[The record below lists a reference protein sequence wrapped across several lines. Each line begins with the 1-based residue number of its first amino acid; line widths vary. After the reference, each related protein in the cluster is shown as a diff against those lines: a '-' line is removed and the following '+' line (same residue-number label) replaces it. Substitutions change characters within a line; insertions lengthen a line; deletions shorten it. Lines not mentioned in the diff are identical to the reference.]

1 MNNDKIQNNEQ
12 KSWGWIKRKVIEVWF
27 HVCKTEKYMENMKKI
42 IFRYVLICNMKRKE
56 MMNRKIKIV
65 VTSGRKKSEE
75 EGQHQKEIHGLPR

>member
-1 MNNDKIQNNEQ
+1 
-12 KSWGWIKRKVIEVWF
+12 
-27 HVCKTEKYMENMKKI
+27 MKKI